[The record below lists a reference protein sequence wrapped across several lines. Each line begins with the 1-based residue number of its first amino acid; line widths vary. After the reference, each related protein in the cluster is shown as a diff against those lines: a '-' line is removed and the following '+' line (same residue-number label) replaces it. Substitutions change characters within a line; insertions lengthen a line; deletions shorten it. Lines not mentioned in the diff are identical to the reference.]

1 MCKLNTD
8 MSYKGDI
15 FMNFLDT
22 VKNSL
27 NTAVDTIS
35 AVTHTIIEKN
45 RTNAQLN
52 RLRLVM
58 KNESEMINRAYIAL
72 GKHYYENSG
81 KGENFLPAKNESELF
96 KVIETSKSRIKKAR
110 ERYSLIL
117 ENQTVEI
124 YDNYDKDAI
133 EDITVACSNE
143 DEYEQSPF
151 PVKDEKTQAAQD
163 DITVAAKDTD
173 EKAKDTVKNVKDA
186 VADAV
191 SDVKDTVSDTA
202 QKVKDTVKNAVNETK
217 ETISETVSSETDENF
232 SF

>member
-1 MCKLNTD
+1 MD
-8 MSYKGDI
+8 
-15 FMNFLDT
+15 FLDT

-35 AVTHTIIEKN
+35 TVTHTIIEKN

-81 KGENFLPAKNESELF
+81 RGKEFFVPAQNEKELF
-96 KVIETSKSRIKKAR
+96 KVIETSKNKIKKAR
-110 ERYSLIL
+110 ERYNQIL

-124 YDNYDKDAI
+124 FDNYDKGTI

-143 DEYEQSPF
+143 DEYAGSPF
-151 PVKDEKTQAAQD
+151 PVKEEKPQD
-163 DITVAAKDTD
+163 VEDITVAVKDVAED
-173 EKAKDTVKNVKDA
+173 VADTVSE
-186 VADAV
+186 VAEDI
-191 SDVKDTVSDTA
+191 KDTVSEIA
-202 QKVKDTVKNAVNETK
+202 ENVADTVTG
-217 ETISETVSSETDENF
+217 SETDENF

>member
-1 MCKLNTD
+1 MD
-8 MSYKGDI
+8 
-15 FMNFLDT
+15 FLDT

-72 GKHYYENSG
+72 GKHYYENAG
-81 KGENFLPAKNESELF
+81 KGEEFVPAQNEAELF
-96 KVIETSKSRIKKAR
+96 KVIETSKNRIKKAR
-110 ERYSLIL
+110 ERYSQIL

-124 YDNYDKDAI
+124 YDNYDKGVI

-143 DEYEQSPF
+143 DEYAGSPF
-151 PVKDEKTQAAQD
+151 PVKEDID
-163 DITVAAKDTD
+163 DITVAVKDVV
-173 EKAKDTVKNVKDA
+173 EEAADTVSEVAED
-186 VADAV
+186 VADTVTEV
-191 SDVKDTVSDTA
+191 SEEVADTVSEVADEVKDTVSEVAEDVA
-202 QKVKDTVKNAVNETK
+202 ET
-217 ETISETVSSETDENF
+217 TTQSETEEDF

>member
-1 MCKLNTD
+1 MD
-8 MSYKGDI
+8 
-15 FMNFLDT
+15 FLDT

-27 NTAVDTIS
+27 NSAVDTIS

-72 GKHYYENSG
+72 GKHYYESSI
-81 KGENFLPAKNESELF
+81 KGEAFVPAQNESELF
-96 KVIETSKSRIKKAR
+96 KVIETSKTKIKKAR
-110 ERYSLIL
+110 ERYSQIL

-124 YDNYDKDAI
+124 YDNYDKNTI

-143 DEYEQSPF
+143 DEYAGSPF
-151 PVKDEKTQAAQD
+151 PVKEEKPQNVE
-163 DITVAAKDTD
+163 DITVA
-173 EKAKDTVKNVKDA
+173 VKETAEA
-186 VADAV
+186 VEDKV
-191 SDVKDTVSDTA
+191 SDVAEEVKENVEEVVSEVVDTVEDVVQEAADVVSD
-202 QKVKDTVKNAVNETK
+202 AVN
-217 ETISETVSSETDENF
+217 SSETEENF

>member
-1 MCKLNTD
+1 MYKIKHK
-8 MSYKGDI
+8 SYKGDN
-15 FMNFLDT
+15 FMDFIDT

-81 KGENFLPAKNESELF
+81 KGKDFLPAKNESELF
-96 KVIETSKSRIKKAR
+96 KVIETSKCRIKKAR
-110 ERYSLIL
+110 ERYNLIL

-124 YDNYDKDAI
+124 FENYDKNTI

-143 DEYEQSPF
+143 DEYAESPF
-151 PVKDEKTQAAQD
+151 PVKEEKPQVVE
-163 DITVAAKDTD
+163 DITVAAKDMA
-173 EKAKDTVKNVKDA
+173 EK
-186 VADAV
+186 
-191 SDVKDTVSDTA
+191 VKDTVSDVASEVKETVSDTVE
-202 QKVKDTVKNAVNETK
+202 KVKDTVANSAEDAKESVSDAVSN
-217 ETISETVSSETDENF
+217 ETDENF

>member
-1 MCKLNTD
+1 MD
-8 MSYKGDI
+8 
-15 FMNFLDT
+15 FLDT
-22 VKNSL
+22 IKNSL
-27 NTAVDTIS
+27 NTAVNTIS
-35 AVTHTIIEKN
+35 SVTHTIIEKN

-96 KVIETSKSRIKKAR
+96 KVIETSKCRIKKAR

-124 YDNYDKDAI
+124 YNNNDGGTI

-143 DEYEQSPF
+143 DEYSESPF
-151 PVKDEKTQAAQD
+151 PVKEEKPNVVE
-163 DITVAAKDTD
+163 DITIAAKDMA
-173 EKAKDTVKNVKDA
+173 EE
-186 VADAV
+186 
-191 SDVKDTVSDTA
+191 VKDTVSDAAEDVKDDVTDA
-202 QKVKDTVKNAVNETK
+202 AANVKDTVSNAASKVKDTVKNAAKDAKEAVSNAVN
-217 ETISETVSSETDENF
+217 SSETEEDF

>member
-1 MCKLNTD
+1 MD
-8 MSYKGDI
+8 
-15 FMNFLDT
+15 FLDT
-22 VKNSL
+22 VKSSL

-81 KGENFLPAKNESELF
+81 KGEEFLPAKNESELF
-96 KVIETSKSRIKKAR
+96 NVIETSKCRIKKAR
-110 ERYSLIL
+110 ERYNLIL
-117 ENQTVEI
+117 ENQSIEI
-124 YDNYDKDAI
+124 FDNYDKDTI

-143 DEYEQSPF
+143 DEYAESPF
-151 PVKDEKTQAAQD
+151 PVKEEKPEMVE
-163 DITVAAKDTD
+163 DITVAAKDMA
-173 EKAKDTVKNVKDA
+173 EE
-186 VADAV
+186 
-191 SDVKDTVSDTA
+191 VKDTVSDVATE
-202 QKVKDTVKNAVNETK
+202 VK
-217 ETISETVSSETDENF
+217 ETVTDAAEEAMEAVSDAVSNETDEDF